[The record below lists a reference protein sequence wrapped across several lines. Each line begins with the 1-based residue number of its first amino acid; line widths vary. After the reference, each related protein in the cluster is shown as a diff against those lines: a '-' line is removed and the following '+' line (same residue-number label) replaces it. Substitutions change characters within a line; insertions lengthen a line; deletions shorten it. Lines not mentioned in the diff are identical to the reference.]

1 MQPGGAFL
9 FKNKYLREKIKST
22 KFHQFFQQMVRKIN
36 PSESS
41 LKSLELISDAFIGV
55 LFYVAWKR
63 DQRIDDL
70 KKKFHREIKHETS
83 ILISPEEKIKKEAIQ
98 ISILE
103 NALKKE
109 HNESAELSKENEILQ
124 VLIKEQQNELEILR
138 LNCQNLKRNKAL
150 QLGKS
155 QESLSEKN
163 DKSIIAELTLK
174 IAFKDKE
181 IEQLMKFN
189 HEQRKQIENL
199 ELKVGSAST
208 EAKRNFVSI
217 FGN

>member
-1 MQPGGAFL
+1 
-9 FKNKYLREKIKST
+9 
-22 KFHQFFQQMVRKIN
+22 
-36 PSESS
+36 
-41 LKSLELISDAFIGV
+41 
-55 LFYVAWKR
+55 
-63 DQRIDDL
+63 L